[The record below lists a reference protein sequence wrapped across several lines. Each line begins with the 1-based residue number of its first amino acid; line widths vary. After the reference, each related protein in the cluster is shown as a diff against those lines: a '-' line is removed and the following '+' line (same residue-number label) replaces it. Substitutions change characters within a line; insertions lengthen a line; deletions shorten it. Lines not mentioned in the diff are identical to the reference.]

1 MATPKKKTAPKRA
14 PSVRKPRKPKPKA
27 PSPLSVAQVTET
39 AAGTE
44 ELSQGVK
51 DDGGTVLANYRE
63 PYGGNKVLLVA
74 LPIDKVERTPYQ
86 RDVSPAHVKKLARS
100 IEKVGRFLDPVL
112 VVRQQNKYWV
122 PNGGHRLEAL
132 KEAGA
137 STVVALLIP
146 EVEVA
151 HKILALN
158 TEKAH
163 NLKER
168 ALEVIRLERALV
180 SQGETR
186 KENEFEVELEDGS
199 LVTLGAAYDKRPRLA
214 GGAYASMLKR
224 VDPLQDAKIADA
236 LARREKIAEKLLAM
250 DDRVSKVVDAL
261 KAKGMKSPYLK
272 PFVVARV
279 NPIRWVKEIKISVEE
294 CLDDCIAKLD
304 RFEVDKVREQDLA
317 KMGGPPPEA
326 ESEEG

>member
-1 MATPKKKTAPKRA
+1 MAAPKKKAAPKRA
-14 PSVRKPRKPKPKA
+14 PSTRKPRKPKPKA
-27 PSPLSVAQVTET
+27 SSPLSVAQVGET

-44 ELSQGVK
+44 ELAQHVK
-51 DDGGTVLANYRE
+51 DDGGTVLASYRE

-74 LPIDKVERTPYQ
+74 LPIDKVEPTPYQ

-100 IEKVGRFLDPVL
+100 IEKVGRFLDPIL
-112 VVRQQNKYWV
+112 VVRQDSKYWV
-122 PNGGHRLEAL
+122 PNGGHRLAAL

-137 STVVALLIP
+137 TTIVGLLIP

-180 SQGETR
+180 AQGDKRAE
-186 KENEFEVELEDGS
+186 KEFEVELEEGS

-224 VDPLQDAKIADA
+224 VDPLQDAPIKDA
-236 LARREKIAEKLLAM
+236 LERREKIAEKLLAM
-250 DDRVSKVVDAL
+250 DDLVSKVVDAL
-261 KAKGMKSPYLK
+261 KARGMKSPYLK

-279 NPIRWVKEIKISVEE
+279 NPIRWVKEVKITVEQ
-294 CLDDCIAKLD
+294 CLDECIEKLG
-304 RFEVDKVREQDLA
+304 RFEVEKVKEQDLA
-317 KMGGPPPEA
+317 KMGGAPPEP
-326 ESEEG
+326 EEG